1 MTSSKSHCPSL
12 KKRVCISYVHIY
24 KSDDFILDMFNIKD
38 NSAEF
43 QLSEQ
48 QASIHKLN
56 SGFED
61 KLRILDKGFFSFV
74 QFVF

>member
-1 MTSSKSHCPSL
+1 
-12 KKRVCISYVHIY
+12 
-24 KSDDFILDMFNIKD
+24 MFNIKD